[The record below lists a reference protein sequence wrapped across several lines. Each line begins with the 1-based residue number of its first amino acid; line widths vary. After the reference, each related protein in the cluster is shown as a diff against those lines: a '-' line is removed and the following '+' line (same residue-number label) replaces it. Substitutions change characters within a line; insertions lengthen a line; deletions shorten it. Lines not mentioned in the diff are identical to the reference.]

1 MTNNLPKKN
10 KSDILIYQ
18 SEDGQTRI
26 DVQLIDETVW
36 LTQKL
41 MAELFQVKIPTINE
55 HIKNI
60 YSEGELVPEATIRKF
75 RIVQKEGKRDVE
87 RLIDFYNLDVII
99 SVGYRVR
106 SHRGTQFRI
115 WATQRLKEYLIKG
128 FVMDDERLKNPGQI
142 DYFDELLER
151 IRDIRASERRFYQ
164 KITDIYATS
173 MDYDPNSE
181 ITQNFF
187 ASVQNKLHWAIHG
200 HTAAELISKRVDAN
214 KPNMGLTAWK
224 GGIVRKGDV
233 SIAKN
238 YLTEQE
244 ISDLNLIINQYLD
257 FAEFQ
262 ARRHQA
268 MYMKDWAGRL
278 DDFLHVNRLNI
289 LETAGKITAQQ
300 AKEIAETEYE
310 KFSLII
316 GIRNDIKNKN
326 SIEDFAIA
334 YKQIIIKAK
343 LMSVNN
349 NIVLFRI
356 PRFTNKVFYP
366 YNFEMNTDVRSFNN
380 VIDALAKENNLR
392 TIDLKSD
399 VFIDMN
405 KNF

>member
-1 MTNNLPKKN
+1 MTNNLPQKN

-41 MAELFQVKIPTINE
+41 MAELFQVSVPTINE
-55 HIKNI
+55 HLKNI
-60 YSEGELVPEATIRKF
+60 FNDLELKKESVIRKF
-75 RIVQKEGKRDVE
+75 RITAADGKSYKTN
-87 RLIDFYNLDVII
+87 FYNLEAIL

-106 SHRGTQFRI
+106 SHRGIQFRI

-128 FVMDDERLKNPGQI
+128 FAMDDERLKNPGQI

-181 ITQNFF
+181 ITQIFF

-200 HTAAELISKRVDAN
+200 HTAAELISKRADAN

-224 GGIVRKGDV
+224 GGVVRKGDV
-233 SIAKN
+233 DIAKN

-268 MYMKDWAGRL
+268 MYRKDWAERL

-310 KFSLII
+310 KFSDRRRLEQ
-316 GIRNDIKNKN
+316 DQLQSDFDKMVKQ
-326 SIEDFAIA
+326 IED
-334 YKQIIIKAK
+334 KTRKAK
-343 LMSVNN
+343 KSVDD
-349 NIVLFRI
+349 R
-356 PRFTNKVFYP
+356 
-366 YNFEMNTDVRSFNN
+366 D
-380 VIDALAKENNLR
+380 
-392 TIDLKSD
+392 
-399 VFIDMN
+399 
-405 KNF
+405 

>member
-41 MAELFQVKIPTINE
+41 MAELFQLKIPTINE
-55 HIKNI
+55 HIRNI

-128 FVMDDERLKNPGQI
+128 FAMDDERLKNPGQI

-200 HTAAELISKRVDAN
+200 HTAAELITKRADAN

-224 GGIVRKGDV
+224 GGIVRNGDID
-233 SIAKN
+233 IAKN

-268 MYMKDWAGRL
+268 MYMKDWAGHL

-310 KFSLII
+310 KFSDRRRLEQ
-316 GIRNDIKNKN
+316 DQLQSDFDKMVKE
-326 SIEDFAIA
+326 IED
-334 YKQIIIKAK
+334 KTRKAK
-343 LMSVNN
+343 KSVDD
-349 NIVLFRI
+349 R
-356 PRFTNKVFYP
+356 
-366 YNFEMNTDVRSFNN
+366 D
-380 VIDALAKENNLR
+380 
-392 TIDLKSD
+392 
-399 VFIDMN
+399 
-405 KNF
+405 

>member
-1 MTNNLPKKN
+1 
-10 KSDILIYQ
+10 
-18 SEDGQTRI
+18 
-26 DVQLIDETVW
+26 
-36 LTQKL
+36 
-41 MAELFQVKIPTINE
+41 MAELFQLKIPTINE
-55 HIKNI
+55 HIRNI

-87 RLIDFYNLDVII
+87 RLIDFYNLDIII

-128 FVMDDERLKNPGQI
+128 FVMDDERLKNPDQI

-181 ITQNFF
+181 ITHNFF

-200 HTAAELISKRVDAN
+200 HTAAELISKRADAN

-224 GGIVRKGDV
+224 GGVVRKGDV
-233 SIAKN
+233 DIAKN

-268 MYMKDWAGRL
+268 MYMKDWVGRL

-310 KFSLII
+310 KFSDRRRLEQ
-316 GIRNDIKNKN
+316 DQLQSDFDKMVKQ
-326 SIEDFAIA
+326 IED
-334 YKQIIIKAK
+334 KTRKAK
-343 LMSVNN
+343 KSVDD
-349 NIVLFRI
+349 R
-356 PRFTNKVFYP
+356 
-366 YNFEMNTDVRSFNN
+366 D
-380 VIDALAKENNLR
+380 
-392 TIDLKSD
+392 
-399 VFIDMN
+399 
-405 KNF
+405 

>member
-26 DVQLIDETVW
+26 DVQLINETVW

-41 MAELFQVKIPTINE
+41 MAELFQLKIPTINE
-55 HIKNI
+55 HIRNI

-106 SHRGTQFRI
+106 SHRGSQFRI

-173 MDYDPNSE
+173 IDYDPNSE

-200 HTAAELISKRVDAN
+200 HTAAELISKRVDSK

-300 AKEIAETEYE
+300 AKELAESEYE
-310 KFSLII
+310 KFIDRRRLEQDRLQS
-316 GIRNDIKNKN
+316 DFDKMVKQ
-326 SIEDFAIA
+326 IED
-334 YKQIIIKAK
+334 KTRKAK
-343 LMSVNN
+343 KSVA
-349 NIVLFRI
+349 
-356 PRFTNKVFYP
+356 
-366 YNFEMNTDVRSFNN
+366 D
-380 VIDALAKENNLR
+380 ID
-392 TIDLKSD
+392 
-399 VFIDMN
+399 
-405 KNF
+405 